1 MKEVLLQKTSPIKIL
16 IADDHPVVR
25 EGLVALINR
34 RPDMEVVAEASNG
47 REAVAEFLL
56 HRPDVALMDLR
67 MPELDGA
74 DAMVAIR
81 EKAPAAR
88 VIVLTTYDD
97 DEDIQRAL
105 RAGAKAYLLKDAP
118 RDELLACI
126 HAVHEGR
133 TLIPPAIA
141 AKLADLVGAS
151 TLTTRELE
159 VLALVADGNS
169 NKVVART
176 LSIAEGTVK
185 SHVNAVLR
193 KLDAADRT
201 QAVTIALKRGM
212 LRL

>member
-1 MKEVLLQKTSPIKIL
+1 MQKTSPIKIL

-141 AKLADLVGAS
+141 AKLADLVGAP

>member
-1 MKEVLLQKTSPIKIL
+1 MQKTSPIKIL

>member
-1 MKEVLLQKTSPIKIL
+1 LQKTSPIKIL

>member
-1 MKEVLLQKTSPIKIL
+1 
-16 IADDHPVVR
+16 
-25 EGLVALINR
+25 
-34 RPDMEVVAEASNG
+34 
-47 REAVAEFLL
+47 
-56 HRPDVALMDLR
+56 VALMDLR
-67 MPELDGA
+67 MPEMDGA
-74 DAMVAIR
+74 DAIVAIR

-105 RAGAKAYLLKDAP
+105 RSGAKAYLLKDAP
-118 RDELLACI
+118 RDELLGCI

-141 AKLADLVGAS
+141 AKLAELVGAS
-151 TLTTRELE
+151 VLTAREIE
-159 VLALVADGNS
+159 VLGLVADGSS

-176 LSIAEGTVK
+176 LLITEGTVK

-193 KLDAADRT
+193 KLDAGDRT
-201 QAVTIALKRGM
+201 QAVTIALKRGI